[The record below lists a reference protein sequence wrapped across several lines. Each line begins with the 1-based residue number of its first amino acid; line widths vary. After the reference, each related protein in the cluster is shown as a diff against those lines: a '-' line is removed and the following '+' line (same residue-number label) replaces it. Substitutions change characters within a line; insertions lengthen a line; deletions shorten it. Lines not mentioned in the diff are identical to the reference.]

1 MRTGMCG
8 LVGAGASAY
17 GIRGDTRAEGA
28 ERGKRGGRDT
38 GAPGALRSEGADERT
53 RKVARR
59 GMKGRQRPRRL
70 VDAGDESPS

>member
-28 ERGKRGGRDT
+28 ERGKRGRRDT

-53 RKVARR
+53 RKVAR
-59 GMKGRQRPRRL
+59 
-70 VDAGDESPS
+70 